1 MSRKTGKTYEENP
14 WDDAPKLGK
23 TVTLKGLPS
32 PDEIA
37 AAISDD
43 KRRKVTLAL
52 EEETIAFFKH
62 YAEEYGVPYQKMI
75 RNVLDAYCKQNQQ

>member
-1 MSRKTGKTYEENP
+1 MSRKTGETYEENP
-14 WDDAPKLGK
+14 WDNAPKLGK

-37 AAISDD
+37 AAISD

-52 EEETIAFFKH
+52 DEETIDFFKH

-75 RNVLDAYCKQNQQ
+75 RNVLDAYRKQHR